1 MPLYILYNLSE
12 VHILTIL
19 DAIIQGIVQGLTEF
33 LPVSSSGHLAL
44 VQYFTGNGGDV
55 GAFFSILL
63 HAGTLV
69 AIIIAFYPTILK
81 LIAEGIKFLG
91 QLFTGKFR
99 YKTATP
105 YQRMLIMLLIAT
117 LPLFVLVLFKDF
129 IQKIGS
135 DNSILAEGFFFLFTS
150 WVLFLSCKCRKGKK
164 TAAKM
169 NPRDAVAIGIM
180 QGFALFPGVSRSGS
194 TISMGLIAG
203 LDRSFS
209 VEFSFILG
217 IPAVLGAIILEI
229 GDVIKNPVD
238 IDTGVIITGFITS
251 VIFGIIAIKTVNW
264 LVKKDKFKYFAW
276 YTLVL
281 GIFVVSIGIVEI
293 ITHGAVQQFFLNMIN

>member
-1 MPLYILYNLSE
+1 MN
-12 VHILTIL
+12 IL

-33 LPVSSSGHLAL
+33 LPVSSSGHLSL
-44 VQYFTGNGGDV
+44 VQYFTGNGGEV

-69 AIIIAFYPTILK
+69 AIVIAFWPTILK
-81 LIAEGIKFLG
+81 LIVEGFKLLG
-91 QLFTGKFR
+91 QLFTGKFH

-117 LPLFVLVLFKDF
+117 LPLFVLVLFKDY

-150 WVLFLSCKCRKGKK
+150 WMLFLSCKCRKGKK
-164 TAAKM
+164 TATKM

-180 QGFALFPGVSRSGS
+180 QGVALFPGVSRSGS

-203 LDRSFS
+203 LDRSYA

-238 IDTGVIITGFITS
+238 ISTGVIVTGFLTS
-251 VIFGIIAIKTVNW
+251 IIFGIIAIITVNW
-264 LVKKDKFKYFAW
+264 LVKKDKFKIFAW
-276 YTLVL
+276 YTLIL
-281 GIFVVSIGIVEI
+281 GIVVVSIGFAEI
-293 ITHGAVQQFFLNMIN
+293 ITHGAIQQFFLNMIK